1 MRPSHETPYGR
12 CVMSWIDLSAVRY
25 VDLDASLATYCSWC
39 RHSEFVHS
47 DRETG
52 PCLFSECECPQFFP
66 MIEGQTL
73 TWRVLRAGC
82 KDAKALDD
90 SCRRVPGTPRPMP
103 SS

>member
-66 MIEGQTL
+66 MIEG
-73 TWRVLRAGC
+73 A
-82 KDAKALDD
+82 DLDLE
-90 SCRRVPGTPRPMP
+90 GAP
-103 SS
+103 SGP